1 MSHYRVL
8 LANDLPQTP
17 LDITTSQA
25 SIRKCNTKI
34 IGQFVMQILQYW

>member
-1 MSHYRVL
+1 
-8 LANDLPQTP
+8 LANDLPLTP

-34 IGQFVMQILQYW
+34 GQFVLQILHYW